1 MNMRIAKGAVQLETL
16 NALFAFADDHD
27 ALELEFSNHDWART
41 VRFKNV
47 SVSTNKRGN
56 NILIG
61 AYGRGETWTDA
72 MCNYAEQIQGHWL
85 WKRSHGK
92 WSIVV
97 KAPRLTPTP
106 GA

>member
-1 MNMRIAKGAVQLETL
+1 MNMQIAKNTAQLETL
-16 NALFAFADDHD
+16 NALFAFANDHD
-27 ALELEFSNHDWART
+27 DLELRFNNYDWGKVVA
-41 VRFKNV
+41 FKDV
-47 SVSTNKRGN
+47 SVAANKRDN
-56 NILIG
+56 VLIG
-61 AYGRGETWTDA
+61 AYGCGETWTDA

-85 WKRSHGK
+85 WKRSWGK